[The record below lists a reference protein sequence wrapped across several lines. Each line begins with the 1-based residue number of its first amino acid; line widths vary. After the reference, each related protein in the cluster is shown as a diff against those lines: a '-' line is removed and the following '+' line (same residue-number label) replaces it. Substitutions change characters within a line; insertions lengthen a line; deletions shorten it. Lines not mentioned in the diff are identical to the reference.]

1 MEVSQDQTART
12 ILLDGDLSITYII
25 TQKSLLDD
33 IQTIA
38 TAGGLRQRDG
48 CRPLIHHRGRG
59 FWTNEVIPEPE
70 VNFKEEKIMKTKIPG
85 CISAIALSAALAI
98 SVQLPAQGQQDDH
111 SFGQKRKLIEF
122 DPPGTG
128 TVSSPACAPSC
139 GTQAFANNAEG
150 TIVGSY
156 TDANVVPHG
165 FLRTP
170 DGHIISFDAPGAG
183 LGANLNQGT
192 VAYSIN
198 DLGVIA
204 GQFEDPNDVFHAFVR
219 YPDGSFTT
227 FDAPGA
233 GSTIGQGLGTLATSI
248 NSAGIVAGYYLDENS
263 VIHGFVRH
271 RDGAITSFDAP
282 GAGTGPY
289 QGTEVATNGLNPEG
303 AMVGWYY
310 DTNDASHG
318 FVRAPDGSI
327 TTVDVPGG
335 GTGVQQGTLVGGIN
349 PAGATTGYTLN
360 PGYVLQ
366 GFLRAPDGTLTMFD
380 VPGGG
385 TGPVQGTAAFKLNA
399 ARMITGP
406 YIDASNVLHGYVRAP
421 YGGFTKFDAPDAGT
435 GPGQGTR
442 PEGINQAGAITGY
455 YIDGGNLNH
464 GFVWY
469 PCNSADK

>member
-1 MEVSQDQTART
+1 MKLGLSAVSPSAERSFMMAALMLRSNSTTVSFGQSLLRISSRETTPPSRRRSICKIWNCCSGRRTFRPILCKSPAARSSSKGPKRTKLGKPASGMEVSQDQTART

-204 GQFEDPNDVFHAFVR
+204 GQFQDASYVFHGFVR
-219 YPDGSFTT
+219 YPNGYFTT

-233 GSTIGQGLGTLATSI
+233 GT
-248 NSAGIVAGYYLDENS
+248 
-263 VIHGFVRH
+263 
-271 RDGAITSFDAP
+271 GAS
-282 GAGTGPY
+282 
-289 QGTEVATNGLNPEG
+289 QGTIAE
-303 AMVGWYY
+303 
-310 DTNDASHG
+310 
-318 FVRAPDGSI
+318 
-327 TTVDVPGG
+327 
-335 GTGVQQGTLVGGIN
+335 GIN
-349 PAGATTGYTLN
+349 PAGTVAGW
-360 PGYVLQ
+360 YV
-366 GFLRAPDGTLTMFD
+366 DE
-380 VPGGG
+380 
-385 TGPVQGTAAFKLNA
+385 N
-399 ARMITGP
+399 
-406 YIDASNVLHGYVRAP
+406 NVVHG
-421 YGGFTKFDAPDAGT
+421 
-435 GPGQGTR
+435 
-442 PEGINQAGAITGY
+442 
-455 YIDGGNLNH
+455 
-464 GFVWY
+464 
-469 PCNSADK
+469 